1 MGMHFA
7 KITSKAQT
15 TVPKAV
21 RDALKAG
28 PGDTLAYR
36 VGPEGVSV
44 TKVEPLD
51 WEYLRALESTLSEWN
66 TPEDAAAFD
75 DL

>member
-1 MGMHFA
+1 MSIHFA

-15 TVPKAV
+15 TVPAEV
-21 RDALKAG
+21 RKALKAG

-36 VGPEGVSV
+36 IGRDGVML
-44 TKVEPLD
+44 TRAEPLD
-51 WEYLRALESTLSEWN
+51 WDHLRSLEKTLGEWN
-66 TPEDAAAFD
+66 TAEDAAAFD

>member
-1 MGMHFA
+1 MHFA

-15 TVPKAV
+15 TVPKEV
-21 RDALKAG
+21 REALKAG

-36 VGPEGVSV
+36 VGPEGVTVS
-44 TKVEPLD
+44 KAEPLD

>member
-1 MGMHFA
+1 MGLYFSR
-7 KITSKAQT
+7 ITSKSQT
-15 TVPKAV
+15 TVPREV
-21 RDALKAG
+21 REALKVG

-36 VGPEGVSV
+36 IGPEGVTV

-51 WEYLRALESTLSEWN
+51 WPYLRSLETTLGEWSTA
-66 TPEDAAAFD
+66 EDAAAFD

>member
-7 KITSKAQT
+7 KITSKSQT
-15 TVPKAV
+15 TVPKEV
-21 RDALKAG
+21 REALKAG
-28 PGDTLAYR
+28 PGDTLGYR

-44 TKVEPLD
+44 IKVEPLD
-51 WEYLRALESTLSEWN
+51 WEYLKALESTLSEWN

>member
-1 MGMHFA
+1 MGIHFA

-15 TVPKAV
+15 TVPKEV
-21 RDALKAG
+21 REALKVG

-36 VGPEGVSV
+36 VGPEGVSLI
-44 TKVEPLD
+44 KVEPLD

>member
-1 MGMHFA
+1 MHFA
-7 KITSKAQT
+7 KITSKSQT
-15 TVPKAV
+15 TVPREV
-21 RDALKAG
+21 REALKAG

-36 VGPEGVSV
+36 IDAQGVRV

-51 WEYLRALESTLSEWN
+51 WDHVRSLETTLSEWN
-66 TPEDAAAFD
+66 TAEDAAAFD